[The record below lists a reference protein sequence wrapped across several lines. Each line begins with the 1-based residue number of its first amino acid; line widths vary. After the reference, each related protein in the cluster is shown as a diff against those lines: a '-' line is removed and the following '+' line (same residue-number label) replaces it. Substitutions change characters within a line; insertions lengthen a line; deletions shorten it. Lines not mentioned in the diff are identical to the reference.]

1 MQRTFH
7 FPKGYCHGAPVRKMA
22 LLILSGVMLGCLAT
36 GAVAKTWVLSVAV
49 AGSMTPDDEKYL
61 YVPSYRFAQ
70 ELAGKTGFSQNHMQQ
85 PSVPGEDIDLLFYG
99 LAVTTDSALGGGS
112 LRMRVRHVGLDIQ
125 NADRKD
131 IRVESQLRPNSPFD
145 SKADLKRDSL
155 SYLVER
161 LQPEWDGLILVADDV
176 EAKDFNLYD
185 KKHRFVQVVHPVRMA
200 KQVNGDRLQEDMR
213 NAVQEFVAYVDS
225 QCQVDV
231 PTVRMLEETQKIYPQ
246 QDVKLEVT
254 AKNAEKIAV
263 AWGDAGKESQ
273 AEGGRVRFSHA
284 YQKPGKYTVEFRGIR
299 GAKESASGKKTIVV
313 LPLPPAPTVIVSDEA
328 PRLKVGEEK
337 MLLIRCSGEDFTGV
351 LDLGVFGGRQ
361 ELQRGQNIALKYDI
375 AGSYDIVVEARNQ
388 GGITKKRI
396 NVTVEAAEPVIELQ
410 GVRRDGL
417 TVEVQYRVKFAD
429 SAQLSFGDGSGVLR
443 VAQEGRK
450 EHTYGSGG
458 TYTVTLEAGAV
469 RRAVRV
475 EVAEKVD
482 TTAPVLWLDGAEQDG
497 NGAVTVSF
505 QASNV
510 LWAEL
515 QFGDGTKGEQVEG
528 QGMRT
533 HAYKT
538 GGRYQIRLLAQDK
551 DGQDLEPKVLDV
563 DVEGPEI
570 LPPVLDLYGLRTEG
584 LDVEVTT
591 YVMNTTMAELDFGDR
606 SGPVQVEAGEFL
618 VKHHYDLEGEYTLT
632 LTCEGGTPATKE
644 VSVEAPVVEPLHVE
658 PVVKDATGTVLPK
671 DGNGQIHALVGA
683 DLQFVA
689 EVKGGAGKV
698 QWYFE
703 KGARPETGRTKW
715 HSFSN
720 AGTYVVKLNVL
731 PAEDEDDESDESGA
745 AKEYKLTMVVD
756 EKPFPA
762 ILLLVFLAVL
772 GAGGWVAVRAVL
784 HCPKSVYSNK
794 TLEGKFNLM
803 TNQVSLPGAVTQVGD
818 VTLKACK
825 KGVVAVKA
833 AEAGVKV
840 SCESDGKKEELSKGK
855 MTLLR
860 ELFGEAKAVSTELT
874 LIGQHGTK
882 CEIKLE

>member
-337 MLLIRCSGEDFTGV
+337 MLLIRCSGEDFTGTI
-351 LDLGVFGGRQ
+351 DLGVFGGRQ

-375 AGSYDIVVEARNQ
+375 AGSYDILVEARNL
-388 GGITKKRI
+388 GGVSEKRI
-396 NVTVEAAEPVIELQ
+396 NVTVEAAEPVVELH

-417 TVEVQYRVKFAD
+417 TVEVQYRVNFAD
-429 SAQLSFGDGSGVLR
+429 SAQLNFGDGSRALT

-450 EHTYGSGG
+450 QHTYGAGG
-458 TYTVTLEAGAV
+458 TYTVTLEAGTA
-469 RRAVRV
+469 RRSVRV
-475 EVAEKVD
+475 EVAETVD
-482 TTAPVLWLDGAEQDG
+482 SNAPVLGLYGAEQDN
-497 NGAVTVSF
+497 NGAVTVSY
-505 QASNV
+505 QATNV
-510 LWAEL
+510 SRAEL
-515 QFGDGTKGEQVEG
+515 QFGDGTEGEPVEG
-528 QGMRT
+528 EGMRT
-533 HAYKT
+533 HAYKN
-538 GGRYQIRLLAQDK
+538 GGHYQIRLVAER
-551 DGQDLEPKVLDV
+551 DGEPLEPKVLDV
-563 DVEGPEI
+563 DVEGPEV
-570 LPPVLDLYGLRTEG
+570 LPPVLDLYGLHVKG

-591 YVMNTTMAELDFGDR
+591 YVLNTAMAELDFGDR
-606 SGPVQVEAGEFL
+606 SGPVKVEAGEFL
-618 VKHHYDLEGEYTLT
+618 VPHHYELEGEYMLT

-644 VSVEAPVVEPLHVE
+644 VALEAPSVEPLHVKLEVKDQSGTLLEKNQAGEVHVQVEE
-658 PVVKDATGTVLPK
+658 PV
-671 DGNGQIHALVGA
+671 
-683 DLQFVA
+683 QFVA
-689 EVKGGAGKV
+689 KIEGNAGKV
-698 QWYFE
+698 QWQFG
-703 KGARPETGRTKW
+703 KQTKTGRTQW
-715 HSFSN
+715 HTFDN
-720 AGTYVVKLNVL
+720 VGTYTIKLKVQTA
-731 PAEDEDDESDESGA
+731 AEEEEEEGDSAD
-745 AKEYKLTMVVD
+745 AKEYKVTVVVD

-762 ILLLVFLAVL
+762 FLLLLLLAALGGGGWL
-772 GAGGWVAVRAVL
+772 GAMAVRR
-784 HCPKSVYSNK
+784 CPKTVLVDGEKVATFS
-794 TLEGKFNLM
+794 LM
-803 TNQVSLPGAVTQVGD
+803 KNEAILPDQATKIGI
-818 VTLKACK
+818 VTLKADK
-825 KGVVAVKA
+825 KGIVAVKV
-833 AEAGVKV
+833 ENPGLKLRREP
-840 SCESDGKKEELSKGK
+840 SGEDKELPEGE
-855 MTLLR
+855 MVLLR
-860 ELFGEAKAVSTELT
+860 KLFGESKAENTPLT
-874 LIGQHGTK
+874 LTGPKGTMCK
-882 CEIKLE
+882 IELK